1 MEALS
6 NVRVLD
12 FTHYVAGPYCTK
24 LLADYGADVLKIE
37 RPQAGDPARRL
48 GPFPDDAPHPEKS
61 GLFLHLNT
69 NKRGVTLNLKTR
81 EGASIARRLSES
93 ADVVVENFRPGVME
107 RLGLGYEALV
117 ESNPRLVMVSIS
129 NFGQD
134 GPYRDWRGSDAIF
147 YAMGGEMYST
157 GLDDREPLK
166 MADDVVL
173 YQAGTVGAVAV
184 MGALFA
190 ARRSDEA
197 QRVDVSIFETQAG
210 SIDRRMSA
218 LIAYQYTGGI
228 SGRRPVENT
237 GGYPQGVFPCKDGY
251 VEITGGGIYFPR
263 SVRMLGEPDFLAEER
278 WHAPGAQ
285 QDPDLKAEFEE
296 FFYPWVLSR
305 TKREVWVAAQ
315 AARVLSAP
323 INTMQD
329 LHADPVF
336 AERGVFAEAEHPVAG
351 HLRYP
356 GRPFL
361 MERTPWSIRA
371 PAPLLGQHTPE
382 VLGELGYTATDAARL
397 KEEGVV

>member
-24 LLADYGADVLKIE
+24 LLADYGADVLKVE
-37 RPQAGDPARRL
+37 RPGAGDPARRL
-48 GPFPDDAPHPEKS
+48 GPFPGDDPHPEKS
-61 GLFLHLNT
+61 GIFLHLNT
-69 NKRGVTLNLKTR
+69 NKRSVTLNLKTR
-81 EGASIARRLSES
+81 EGASIARRLAES
-93 ADVVVENFRPGVME
+93 VDVVVESFRPGVMK
-107 RLGLGYEALV
+107 RLGLGYEALA
-117 ESNPRLVMVSIS
+117 ESNPRLVMASIS

-147 YAMGGEMYST
+147 YAMGGEMYTT

-173 YQAGTVGAVAV
+173 YQAGAVGAVAS
-184 MGALFA
+184 MGVLFA
-190 ARRSDEA
+190 ARRSGEA
-197 QRVDVSIFETQAG
+197 QHVDVSIFETQAG
-210 SIDRRMSA
+210 SIDRRMST
-218 LIAYQYTGGI
+218 LIAYQYTGET
-228 SGRRPVENT
+228 SGRRPMENT

-263 SVRMLGEPDFLAEER
+263 SLKMLGEPEFLADGR

-305 TKREVWVAAQ
+305 TKREVWTAAQ

-323 INTMQD
+323 INTMED

-336 AERGVFAEAEHPVAG
+336 ADRGVFADAEHPSAG
-351 HLRYP
+351 RLRYP

-361 MERTPWSIRA
+361 MERTPWSIRE
-371 PAPLLGQHTPE
+371 PAPLLGQHTLE
-382 VLGELGYTATDAARL
+382 MLAELGYTAADAAAL
-397 KEEGVV
+397 KAKGVV

>member
-24 LLADYGADVLKIE
+24 LMADYGADVLKVE
-37 RPQAGDPARRL
+37 RPRTGDPARRL
-48 GPFPDDAPHPEKS
+48 GPFPDDESHPERS

-69 NKRGVTLNLKTR
+69 NKRSVTLDLKT
-81 EGASIARRLSES
+81 GAGAEIARRLAAT
-93 ADVVVENFRPGVME
+93 ADVVVENFRPGVMA
-107 RLGLGYEALV
+107 RLGLGYDSLV

-157 GLDDREPLK
+157 GLEEREPLK

-173 YQAGTVGAVAV
+173 YQAGAVGAVAA

-190 ARRSDEA
+190 ARRTGEP
-197 QRVDVSIFETQAG
+197 QHVDVSIFETQAG
-210 SIDRRMSA
+210 SIDRRMST
-218 LIAYQYTGGI
+218 LIAYQYTGGT
-228 SGRRPVENT
+228 SGRRPMEST

-263 SVRMLGEPDFLAEER
+263 SVKMLGEPDFLAEER

-305 TKREVWVAAQ
+305 TKREVWAEAQ

-323 INTMQD
+323 INAMED

-336 AERGVFAEAEHPVAG
+336 AERGVFAEADHPSAG
-351 HLRYP
+351 RLRYP
-356 GRPFL
+356 GRPFV
-361 MERTPWSIRA
+361 MERTPWSVRR
-371 PAPLLGQHTPE
+371 PAPLLGQHTLE
-382 VLGELGYTATDAARL
+382 MLEELGYTAADAAGLRDD
-397 KEEGVV
+397 GVV

>member
-24 LLADYGADVLKIE
+24 LLADYGADVLKVE
-37 RPQAGDPARRL
+37 RPGAGDTARRL
-48 GPFPDDAPHPEKS
+48 GPFPGDDPHPEKS
-61 GLFLHLNT
+61 GIFLHLNT
-69 NKRGVTLNLKTR
+69 NKRSVTLNLKTR
-81 EGASIARRLSES
+81 EGASIARRLAES
-93 ADVVVENFRPGVME
+93 VDVVVESFRPGVME
-107 RLGLGYEALV
+107 RLGLGYEALA
-117 ESNPRLVMVSIS
+117 ESNPRLVMASIS

-173 YQAGTVGAVAV
+173 YQAGAVGAVAS

-190 ARRSDEA
+190 ARRSGEA
-197 QRVDVSIFETQAG
+197 QHVDVSIFETQAG
-210 SIDRRMSA
+210 SIDRRMST
-218 LIAYQYTGGI
+218 LISYQYTGET
-228 SGRRPVENT
+228 SGRRPMENT

-263 SVRMLGEPDFLAEER
+263 SVKMLGEPDLLADER

-305 TKREVWVAAQ
+305 TKREVWTAAQ

-323 INTMQD
+323 INTMED

-336 AERGVFAEAEHPVAG
+336 ADRGVFADAEHPSAG
-351 HLRYP
+351 RLRYP

-361 MERTPWSIRA
+361 MERTPWTIRE
-371 PAPLLGQHTPE
+371 PAPLLGQHTLE
-382 VLGELGYTATDAARL
+382 MLAELGYTAADAAAL
-397 KEEGVV
+397 KAKGVV

>member
-24 LLADYGADVLKIE
+24 LLADYGADVLKVE
-37 RPQAGDPARRL
+37 RPGAGDTARRL
-48 GPFPDDAPHPEKS
+48 GPFPGDDPHPEKS
-61 GLFLHLNT
+61 GIFLHLNT
-69 NKRGVTLNLKTR
+69 NKRSVTLNLKTR
-81 EGASIARRLSES
+81 EGASIARRLAES
-93 ADVVVENFRPGVME
+93 VDVVVESFRPGVME
-107 RLGLGYEALV
+107 RLGLGYEALA
-117 ESNPRLVMVSIS
+117 ESNPRLVMASIS

-147 YAMGGEMYST
+147 YAMGGEMYTT

-173 YQAGTVGAVAV
+173 YQAGAVGAVAS

-190 ARRSDEA
+190 ARRSGEA
-197 QRVDVSIFETQAG
+197 QHVDVSIFETQAG
-210 SIDRRMSA
+210 SIDRRMST
-218 LIAYQYTGGI
+218 LIAYQYTGET
-228 SGRRPVENT
+228 SGRRPMENT

-263 SVRMLGEPDFLAEER
+263 SLKMLGEPEFLADER

-305 TKREVWVAAQ
+305 TKREVWTAAQ

-323 INTMQD
+323 INTMED

-336 AERGVFAEAEHPVAG
+336 ADRGVFADAEHPSAG
-351 HLRYP
+351 RLRYP

-361 MERTPWSIRA
+361 MERTPWSIRE
-371 PAPLLGQHTPE
+371 PAPLLGQHTLE
-382 VLGELGYTATDAARL
+382 LLAELGYTAADAAAL
-397 KEEGVV
+397 KAKGVV

>member
-24 LLADYGADVLKIE
+24 LLADYGADVLKVE
-37 RPQAGDPARRL
+37 RPGTGDPARRM
-48 GPFPDDAPHPEKS
+48 GPFPDDAPHTEKS

-69 NKRGVTLNLKTR
+69 NKRSVTLDLKSR
-81 EGASIARRLSES
+81 EGASIARRLAES

-117 ESNPRLVMVSIS
+117 ERNPRLVMVSIS

-173 YQAGTVGAVAV
+173 YQAGAVGAVAA

-190 ARRSDEA
+190 ARRNGEA
-197 QRVDVSIFETQAG
+197 QHVDVSIFETQTG
-210 SIDRRMSA
+210 SIDRRMST
-218 LIAYQYTGGI
+218 LIAYQYTGGT
-228 SGRRPVENT
+228 SGRRPVEST

-305 TKREVWVAAQ
+305 TKREVWTAAQ

-323 INTMQD
+323 INTMED

-336 AERGVFAEAEHPVAG
+336 AERGVFAEAEHTVAG
-351 HLRYP
+351 SLRYP

-371 PAPLLGQHTPE
+371 PAPLLGQHTSE
-382 VLGELGYTATDAARL
+382 VLKELGYTATDVDALRVD
-397 KEEGVV
+397 GVV

>member
-24 LLADYGADVLKIE
+24 LLADYGADVLKVE
-37 RPQAGDPARRL
+37 RPGAGDPARRL
-48 GPFPDDAPHPEKS
+48 GPFPGDDPHPEKS
-61 GLFLHLNT
+61 GIFLHLNT
-69 NKRGVTLNLKTR
+69 NKRSVTLNLKTR
-81 EGASIARRLSES
+81 EGASIARRLAES
-93 ADVVVENFRPGVME
+93 VDVVVESFRPGVME
-107 RLGLGYEALV
+107 RLGLGYEALA
-117 ESNPRLVMVSIS
+117 ESNPRLVMASIS

-147 YAMGGEMYST
+147 YAMGGEMYTT

-173 YQAGTVGAVAV
+173 YQAGAVGAVAS

-190 ARRSDEA
+190 ARRTGEA
-197 QRVDVSIFETQAG
+197 QHVDVSIFETQAG
-210 SIDRRMSA
+210 SIDRRMST
-218 LIAYQYTGGI
+218 LIAYQYTGET
-228 SGRRPVENT
+228 SGRRPMENT

-263 SVRMLGEPDFLAEER
+263 SVKMLGEPDLLADER

-305 TKREVWVAAQ
+305 TKREVWTAAQ

-323 INTMQD
+323 INTMED

-336 AERGVFAEAEHPVAG
+336 ADRGVFADAELPSAG
-351 HLRYP
+351 RLRYP

-361 MERTPWSIRA
+361 MERTPWTIRE
-371 PAPLLGQHTPE
+371 PAPLLGQHTLD
-382 VLGELGYTATDAARL
+382 VLAELGYTAADAAAL
-397 KEEGVV
+397 KAKGVV